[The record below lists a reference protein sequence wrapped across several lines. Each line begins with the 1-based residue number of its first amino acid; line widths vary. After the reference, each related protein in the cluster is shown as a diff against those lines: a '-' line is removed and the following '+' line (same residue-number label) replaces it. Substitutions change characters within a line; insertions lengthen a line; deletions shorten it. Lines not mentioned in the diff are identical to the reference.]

1 MPSQSVDQDE
11 ALEMSSDIICQDKR
25 QKRLL
30 RMLFRKS
37 GVESRR
43 TVIPWKTAYFWNK
56 GDGPSGRGPGT
67 GDRMSL
73 YEHYAPQLATEACR
87 QAMGICKSDLKPVT
101 LPDRLEDQ
109 DPLGADGSVDSDGLG
124 PLHKPVAI
132 DPKTVTHLVTVS
144 CTGFAAPGLD
154 WHLFDALG
162 LSPTVQRVQVGF
174 MGCHGAINGLRTA
187 RGLAASDPNAVVLLC
202 AVELCSL
209 HYRMTWENEAMVGNA
224 LFADGAGAVVIVGA
238 NQASEHPGSLPI
250 IDSASIRIPD
260 SDDQMSWRIGDHGFD
275 MTLTG
280 QVPISIEKHLHQWL
294 CNWLEPHGM
303 EPGNVAD
310 WIVHPGGPRI
320 LDATDAAL
328 GLNEN
333 KLARSREVL
342 AKLGNMSSPTVLFV
356 LQRSLSARQTGPRV
370 MLAFGPGL
378 VAEAMLLGAETS

>member
-1 MPSQSVDQDE
+1 
-11 ALEMSSDIICQDKR
+11 MSSDIICQDER

-37 GVESRR
+37 GVKSRR

-56 GDGPSGRGPGT
+56 DGGPESRGPGT
-67 GDRMSL
+67 GDRMTL
-73 YEHYAPQLATEACR
+73 YEQYAPQLATEACR
-87 QAMGICKSDLKPVT
+87 QAMGMSPENLNAVE
-101 LPDRLEDQ
+101 LPNRLNSS
-109 DPLGADGSVDSDGLG
+109 DPLGSDGNVDSDGHG
-124 PLHKPVAI
+124 PLKSPVTI

-162 LSPTVQRVQVGF
+162 LSPSVQRVQVGF

-187 RGLAASDPNAVVLLC
+187 RGLAAADPDAVVLLC

-209 HYRMTWENEAMVGNA
+209 HYRMSWENEAMVGNA
-224 LFADGAGAVVIVGA
+224 LFADGSAAVVIVGSNRA
-238 NQASEHPGSLPI
+238 KQHAGSLPI

-260 SDDQMSWRIGDHGFD
+260 SDDQMSWRIGNHGFD

-280 QVPISIEKHLHQWL
+280 QVPVSIEKHLCRWL
-294 CNWLEPHGM
+294 SDWLAPHGLD
-303 EPGNVAD
+303 PKSVGG

-328 GLNEN
+328 DLDEN
-333 KLARSREVL
+333 ALSTSREVL
-342 AKLGNMSSPTVLFV
+342 SELGNMSSPTVLFV
-356 LQRSLSARQTGPRV
+356 LQRALKAGRTGPRV
-370 MLAFGPGL
+370 VLAFGPGL
-378 VAEAMLLGAETS
+378 VAEATLLGEETA